1 MSDSVPYFP
10 SKFGYYLKKLSGF
23 KRETVKIYPLNRTTF
38 KSGGDSISFDLPS
51 GIVDPSTFAIHWL
64 ATGANV
70 TTPLNTS
77 GFPDN
82 SEALINRYSISVGG
96 TLANAPCMNSNLLAN
111 GLLGLQCGTD
121 IRDSS
126 RSILANGSSANVS
139 TAPTKHMWLN
149 QFMGLLNVNHY
160 LDTQLLNGIRI
171 ELITESGNAMSAQTA
186 GDTCT
191 FELSDVYAICD
202 VISLDGDAKS
212 IYDAA
217 MLSKMKSGGIVIPF
231 KHWSCINEQVS
242 SSSGSVKFSV
252 ASGCVNK
259 IVAIPQTTT
268 ARTATQTQGTA
279 VDGNRSKFF
288 YQTKGSIKDWS
299 VMFGGRQSI
308 SITAD
313 EMSFLISQQ
322 ALGLQKDVSTGSLV
336 TSANWTTSRFAMVHS
351 LEYVGDG
358 IDRAVLGYDSR
369 LSPNGYLNLNPDGVG
384 TNIMVNVFI
393 ETTPVLR
400 LLAPGVIQVEA

>member
-23 KRETVKIYPLNRTTF
+23 KRETVKLYPLNRTTF

-51 GIVDPSTFAIHWL
+51 GIIDPSTFAIHWL
-64 ATGANV
+64 ATGANI
-70 TTPLNTS
+70 TTPANTS
-77 GFPDN
+77 AFPDN
-82 SEALINRYSISVGG
+82 VESLINRYSISVGG

-111 GLLGLQCGTD
+111 ALLGLQCGTD

-126 RSILANGSSANVS
+126 RSVLSNGTSATVATN
-139 TAPTKHMWLN
+139 PTKHMWLN

-171 ELITESGNAMSAQTA
+171 ELITESGNVMSAQTNA
-186 GDTCT
+186 DICT

-202 VISLDGDAKS
+202 VILLDGEAKA
-212 IYDAA
+212 IYESA
-217 MLSKMKSGGIVIPF
+217 MASKMRSGGIVIPF
-231 KHWSCINEQVS
+231 KHWNCINEQVA
-242 SSSGSVKFSV
+242 SSSGSVKISV

-259 IVAIPQTTT
+259 IVAIPQATN
-268 ARTATQTQGTA
+268 ARTATQTQGTSA
-279 VDGNRSKFF
+279 EGNRSKFF

-313 EMSFLISQQ
+313 EMSYLVAQQ

-336 TSANWTTSRFAMVHS
+336 SSANWTTSRFSIVQS

-358 IDRAVLGYDSR
+358 VDRAVLGYDSR
-369 LSPNGYLNLNPDGVG
+369 LAPNGYLNLNSDGGG
-384 TNIMVNVFI
+384 TNVMVNVFI
-393 ETTPVLR
+393 ETTPILR
-400 LLAPGVIQVEA
+400 LLAPGIVSIEN